1 MNYKYDKC
9 NYCACLLTQYDK
21 KYAIQSKS
29 MPLCAAHRRFKESII
44 AKLKPKMEPLHRNL
58 IVDKSRA
65 KRINVVSNKKGCQLI
80 YSQVVESANQKNINH
95 NKTGNIP
102 LHISVRQKCIWKQLQ
117 VTFGGDVT
125 DEQLR
130 LIRAPILLDSEV
142 CDSNVSIY
150 SGK

>member
-9 NYCACLLTQYDK
+9 AYCACLLTKYDK
-21 KYAIQSKS
+21 KYACQSKS
-29 MPLCAAHRRFKESII
+29 MPLCAAHRSFKEFIM
-44 AKLKPKMEPLHRNL
+44 PKMDPLHRKL
-58 IVDKSRA
+58 ITAKSNS
-65 KRINVVSNKKGCQLI
+65 KRVNVVSNKKGCQLT

-130 LIRAPILLDSEV
+130 LIHAPILLENEV